1 MTQNLQ
7 NHDRYASV
15 DKAISGHTVAT
26 RVPLDELADDD
37 LIDVIELDDEDDLN
51 DSWSSMLSAKMKS
64 RENSAH
70 APRRIRAQA
79 QMQQAP
85 SKMNTAVDT
94 TALCVRESSS
104 GYTHEKLGTIKEAI
118 RQRIGLARSQQTNAV
133 KLIGPNGNGK
143 TDEVG
148 SRQRDGDDPGCYD
161 NEVAG
166 HTSPRVAVRLLTNQR
181 PAVRQVG
188 LMNVLLMCVTV
199 SESDCA

>member
-26 RVPLDELADDD
+26 RVPLDDLADDD

-85 SKMNTAVDT
+85 SEMNTTVDT
-94 TALCVRESSS
+94 TALCVRETSSE
-104 GYTHEKLGTIKEAI
+104 YTHEKLGTIKEAI

-161 NEVAG
+161 NKNMSAVTIKARNRPLISVW
-166 HTSPRVAVRLLTNQR
+166 HRSRMRICVVRRLAWLLVRTST
-181 PAVRQVG
+181 
-188 LMNVLLMCVTV
+188 
-199 SESDCA
+199 EI